1 MCFSSGCGAENHNHS
16 AFSLSGDVAFAFGSA
31 TLTSAGLSTIR
42 DIAGQLK
49 QMSAIERVTVSGHTD
64 RIGSAASNQRLSQ
77 QRAQTV
83 RQALSAQGIPAAAI
97 VTQGF
102 GQDRPL
108 VQCDQPN
115 RSDLIACLAPNRRV
129 DIEVQGQR

>member
-1 MCFSSGCGAENHNHS
+1 
-16 AFSLSGDVAFAFGSA
+16 VAFAFGSA

-49 QMSAIERVTVSGHTD
+49 QMSDIERVTVSGHTD

-108 VQCDQPN
+108 CSVISP
-115 RSDLIACLAPNRRV
+115 IAV
-129 DIEVQGQR
+129 I